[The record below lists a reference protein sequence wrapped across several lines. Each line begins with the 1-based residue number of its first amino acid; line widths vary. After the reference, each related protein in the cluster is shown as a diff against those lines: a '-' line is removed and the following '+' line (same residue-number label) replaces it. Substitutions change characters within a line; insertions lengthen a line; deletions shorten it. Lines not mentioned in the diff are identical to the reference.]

1 MRIKKYPLCIGT
13 CEFCRNSIIAK
24 NSGFVKPN
32 RRFCSKSCHRIYRN
46 KTFIWTDEIRKKLSV
61 ANTGKKHLPRT
72 TEQRDNYKNA
82 NLGEKSHF
90 WKGGIT
96 KKTQQYRC
104 SAKAREFRIKVFER
118 DNYTCIICNVRSGK
132 GKAVILNA
140 DHIKPWSFFP
150 ELRYD
155 INNGRTLCLD
165 CHKKTDTFGSKAVK
179 NFSKVLK

>member
-1 MRIKKYPLCIGT
+1 MA
-13 CEFCRNSIIAK
+13 ENA
-24 NSGFVKPN
+24 GFVKPN
-32 RRFCSKSCHRIYRN
+32 RRFCSRRCNALDTKKVWIFTQESRDKIS
-46 KTFIWTDEIRKKLSV
+46 KT
-61 ANTGKKHLPRT
+61 NTGRKHKPRSL
-72 TEQRDNYKNA
+72 EDREKYRQA
-82 NLGEKSHF
+82 NLGSKSHF

-118 DNYTCIICNVRSGK
+118 DNYTCTICNDRSGK
-132 GKAVILNA
+132 GHAVILNA

-165 CHKKTDTFGSKAVK
+165 CHKKTDSFGSKAIK
-179 NFSKVLK
+179 NYKNVV